1 MGDLLLPAEQ
11 AILLGNLPLECDLIP
26 GAVLFS
32 RLCTCV
38 GKSHL
43 YLAQEPLSITELV
56 LVKHQQELISGQL
69 SVPDSKTQLKMLFLP
84 NLCSFQMGS
93 PVLAKG
99 LPSRLLRSSLV
110 PLLAAARVHG
120 GKTSLALVA
129 GFADK
134 KKLVPE
140 TSATATLALISVV
153 SIIAWLQSNLLFT
166 KILQGT
172 GRCSRGKNRN
182 WQRRVDPT
190 SDFSGVSR
198 LITPGNQSPEAG
210 QSPGLL
216 SPALEQM
223 WPVVALCKQQG
234 QEVAQTGTGLSVPG
248 QNPPRELAELAPI

>member
-69 SVPDSKTQLKMLFLP
+69 SVPDSKAQLKMLFLP

-153 SIIAWLQSNLLFT
+153 SHH
-166 KILQGT
+166 
-172 GRCSRGKNRN
+172 C
-182 WQRRVDPT
+182 
-190 SDFSGVSR
+190 
-198 LITPGNQSPEAG
+198 
-210 QSPGLL
+210 
-216 SPALEQM
+216 
-223 WPVVALCKQQG
+223 
-234 QEVAQTGTGLSVPG
+234 
-248 QNPPRELAELAPI
+248 LAPIQPPLHQNTAGNREVLQREEQKLAEESGSHQRLLRSLQAYHPRKSIP